1 MNKFPFI
8 NNNNNPYNNFIR
20 SISFDKFN
28 ESLHKT
34 QKKYTLSR

>member
-8 NNNNNPYNNFIR
+8 NNNNSYNNIIR
-20 SISFDKFN
+20 TISLDKFN